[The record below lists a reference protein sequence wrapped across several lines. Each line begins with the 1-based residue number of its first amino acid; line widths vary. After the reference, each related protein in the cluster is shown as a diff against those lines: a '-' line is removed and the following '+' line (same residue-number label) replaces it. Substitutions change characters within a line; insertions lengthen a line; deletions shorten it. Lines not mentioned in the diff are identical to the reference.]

1 MEAIKIIYE
10 LEQSLEMKI
19 NQIHFML
26 QKLSENRPSPIA
38 EKYIPSSKFRKEVD
52 ISARTEQN
60 WKSKGLIRGIK
71 IEGKIYYEISEVEQ
85 LFLKKNEQ

>member
-10 LEQSLEMKI
+10 LDQAQEMKI

-38 EKYIPSSKFRKEVD
+38 EKYITSAKLRKELN

-60 WKSKGLIRGIK
+60 WKSKGIIRSIK
-71 IEGKIYYEISEVEQ
+71 IEGKLYYEIGEVEN
-85 LFLKKNEQ
+85 LFLEENE